1 MQVTNPAFWHDR
13 LRASGIH
20 LGISLAIALAAAA
33 LVFGVWYPYPYREI
47 SGGRELFM
55 IVVAVDVV
63 MGPLIT
69 LAIFNRAKPRAEL
82 RRDLAVVGLLQ
93 LAALGYGLWTVWQ
106 ARPVYMAFEGDRFRV
121 VHAVDVPAEWLPKA
135 PEGLRQL
142 PMTGPGLVGV
152 RPFSNNSE
160 QAEAVLA
167 ELSGV
172 FLGTRPDLWQRFEQS
187 RDRVLAASQPL
198 AALRQRYPAEAA
210 NIDEAVK
217 EASRADAAVAADQWR
232 VLPLVG
238 RQLLWTAVIHPKSGE
253 PVAYLPL
260 DSF

>member
-1 MQVTNPAFWHDR
+1 MQVTTFAFWRDR

-33 LVFGVWYPYPYREI
+33 LVFGLWYPYPYREI
-47 SGGRELFM
+47 SGGRDLFM

-82 RRDLAVVGLLQ
+82 RRDLAIVGLLQ
-93 LAALGYGLWTVWQ
+93 LAALGYGLWTVLQ

-142 PMTGPGLVGV
+142 PMAGPGLVGV
-152 RPFSNNSE
+152 RPFANNNE

-172 FLGTRPDLWQRFEQS
+172 FLGTRPDLWQPFAQS
-187 RDRVLAASQPL
+187 RERVLAASKPVTT
-198 AALRQRYPAEAA
+198 LRQRYPAEAS
-210 NIDEAVK
+210 NIDQAL
-217 EASRADAAVAADQWR
+217 AAAADADRSVAPDQWR

-238 RQLLWTAVIHPKSGE
+238 RQLLWTAVIHPQTGE